1 MPRWPRLRFKSITH
15 RLIFACAIAAIAIYS
30 LSFWQMRQVVE
41 QGVVYWMLEV
51 AEARLSAV
59 ANEINGILGSI
70 EQNAE
75 MVALAV
81 EKIPNTSNEA
91 TLPFLQTLVAQNWSV
106 AAVAITGRPVVD
118 WKSAPLGLYPDRQ
131 VGYRKMSDR
140 DVTRLLSHCQD
151 NLTATQPFWTK
162 PYPNPSYRGSLDISY
177 CNPLRQTPGGM
188 LAIKLGLDLSKL
200 VDNRLQIIEKFELY
214 GQKMGQPLLL
224 SLPTKQWLL
233 SPSKSVQNW
242 SWFSAEHSHILN
254 SPLPPETLRDSQ
266 GILISTA
273 LPSTSLVLGIA
284 FPAAELRWFQ
294 QKYLWLVIVSMVK
307 DMVLMCVAIAI
318 VSQQTTRSLRS
329 LIGSTEDIA
338 QGNLDTVLPVIHQRD
353 EVGRLSQAFRHMRDA
368 LKDRI
373 QELKVTTAAKQAM
386 ESELE
391 IAGQIQRSMVP
402 RIEVTDGPNPR
413 YQLSALLQPARQ
425 VGGDLYDFFL
435 LEGDRLCLVV
445 GDVADKGMPAALLM
459 ARTITLIRTIAHQ
472 TKTPTEMLAAVN
484 RELCTDNEEC
494 LFVTLFCGF
503 LDLKTGKLN
512 YASSGHDPALLL
524 RDRQVQFLDLETGP
538 PLGIEE
544 EAIFCLHECWLHDN
558 DLILLY
564 TDGITEAMNLQG
576 ELFSE
581 ARLLDAIAY
590 YPLSTP
596 ARTIRTIQHFHQQFI
611 ENASQSDD
619 ITLLALQYRP
629 SSPFPQEVKI
639 VEQTISINSQLTELE
654 RVKPYIGEILQ
665 AEGLPVESIEDA
677 QLIVE
682 EVLVNIIEYGYGDRD
697 NCDIELKIKISAEAV
712 IMTFEDSGQPFNPLD
727 EIEPPDLLSMDDDRR
742 SLGGLGFYLV
752 RELAARIDYIYAEG
766 KNILT
771 VLINS

>member
-1 MPRWPRLRFKSITH
+1 MAIWPRLRFKSITH

-59 ANEINGILGSI
+59 TNEIGVILGSV

-75 MVALAV
+75 MVALAA
-81 EKIPNTSNEA
+81 EKIPSSSNESI
-91 TLPFLQTLVAQNWSV
+91 LPFLQTFVAQNSAV
-106 AAVAITGRPVVD
+106 NAVAITGRPVGNGEA
-118 WKSAPLGLYPDRQ
+118 APLGLYPDSQR
-131 VGYRKMSDR
+131 GYRRMGDR
-140 DVTRLLSHCQD
+140 DATSLLSHCQV

-162 PYPNPSYRGSLDISY
+162 PYPNPSYKGYLDMSY
-177 CNPLRQTPGGM
+177 CTPLRQTPGGM
-188 LAIKLGLDLSKL
+188 LAIEIGLDGLSKL
-200 VDNRLQIIEKFELY
+200 VNNRLEIVEKFELY
-214 GQKMGQPLLL
+214 GQKIGQPLLV
-224 SLPTKQWLL
+224 SLPTKQWLVK
-233 SPSKSVQNW
+233 PSKSVQNW

-254 SPLPPETLRDSQ
+254 RPFPETLRDSQ
-266 GILISTA
+266 GILIFTR
-273 LPSTSLVLGIA
+273 LRSTSWVIGIA
-284 FPAAELRWFQ
+284 FPASELRWFQ

-318 VSQQTTRSLRS
+318 VSRQTTRSLRS
-329 LIGSTEDIA
+329 LIGTTEDIA
-338 QGNLDTVLPVIHQRD
+338 QGNLDTALPVITQRD
-353 EVGRLSQAFRHMRDA
+353 EVGRLAQAFRRMRDA
-368 LKDRI
+368 LKDYI
-373 QELKVTTAAKQAM
+373 QELKTTTAAKQAM
-386 ESELE
+386 ESELA

-402 RIEVTDGPNPR
+402 RVEVTDGPNPR

-435 LEGDRLCLVV
+435 LESDRLCLIV

-472 TKTPTEMLAAVN
+472 ASTPAEMLAAVN
-484 RELCTDNEEC
+484 RELCTDNDEC
-494 LFVTLFCGF
+494 QFVTLFCSV
-503 LDLKTGKLN
+503 LDLNTGKLD
-512 YASSGHDPALLL
+512 YASGGHDPPLLL

-538 PLGIEE
+538 ALGIDEK
-544 EAIFCLHECWLHDN
+544 ATFCQHECWLQSN

-564 TDGITEAMNLQG
+564 TDGITEATNLEG
-576 ELFSE
+576 DLFSE
-581 ARLLDAIAY
+581 TRLLEAIAY

-596 ARTIRTIQHFHQQFI
+596 ARTIRTIQHFHQQFV

-629 SSPFPQEVKI
+629 LSPFSQEVKT
-639 VEQTISINSQLTELE
+639 VEWTISIDSQLTELE

-682 EVLVNIIEYGYGDRD
+682 EVLVNIMQYGYENQNDGHIDLQVQ
-697 NCDIELKIKISAEAV
+697 ISPEALK
-712 IMTFEDSGQPFNPLD
+712 MTFEDSGKPFNPLT
-727 EIEPPDLLSMDDDRR
+727 EIETPDLSMDDVKR
-742 SLGGLGFYLV
+742 SSGGLGFYLV
-752 RELAARIDYIYAEG
+752 RELADRVDYIYAES

-771 VLINS
+771 VTIDR